1 MLKWEHICSKYWKIS
16 SGSEYKVLVST
27 GIIEGWRKVDCI
39 KVTKTGKL
47 TVPGKKKKKREIDLC
62 RGTH

>member
-1 MLKWEHICSKYWKIS
+1 MRAYLFKILKIS

-27 GIIEGWRKVDCI
+27 GIIEGWREVNCI

-47 TVPGKKKKKREIDLC
+47 TVPGKKKKKKEK
-62 RGTH
+62 